1 TSCIS
6 APITQRGWPAR
17 RRGPMSSKLN
27 SMSYRRMHGCALAG
41 LALLLAAAAPGTASA
56 DQAPKLNVEPS
67 CRFQAAMQPPPD
79 RQGGFQR
86 CMEQEDSAKAE
97 LDKSWAKFDL
107 EDRAQC
113 LDMTKE
119 LGGKTESYVEVLEC
133 ATLMRDARA
142 MDKKDKEFQTNTDI
156 TVG

>member
-1 TSCIS
+1 MNYST
-6 APITQRGWPAR
+6 
-17 RRGPMSSKLN
+17 
-27 SMSYRRMHGCALAG
+27 SYRRTHGCALAG
-41 LALLLAAAAPGTASA
+41 LVLLLAATAPRTASA
-56 DQAPKLNVEPS
+56 EAPTLNVEPS

-79 RQGGFQR
+79 RQTGFQR

-119 LGGKTESYVEVLEC
+119 LGGKTESYVEVLTC
-133 ATLMRDARA
+133 AVMMRDARA
-142 MDKKDKEFQTNTDI
+142 MDKKDKEFQTNTNI
-156 TVG
+156 TVGRGQ

>member
-1 TSCIS
+1 
-6 APITQRGWPAR
+6 
-17 RRGPMSSKLN
+17 MN
-27 SMSYRRMHGCALAG
+27 YSMSYRRTHGCALAG
-41 LALLLAAAAPGTASA
+41 LVLLLAATAPRTASA
-56 DQAPKLNVEPS
+56 EAPTLNVEPS

-79 RQGGFQR
+79 RQTGFQR

-142 MDKKDKEFQTNTDI
+142 MDKKDKEFQTNTNI
-156 TVG
+156 TVGRGQ